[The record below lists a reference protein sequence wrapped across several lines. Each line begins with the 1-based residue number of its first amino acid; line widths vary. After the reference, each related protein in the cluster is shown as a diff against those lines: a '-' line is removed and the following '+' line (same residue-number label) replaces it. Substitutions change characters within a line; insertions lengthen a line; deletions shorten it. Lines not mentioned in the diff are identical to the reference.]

1 MSDLTAVPTPE
12 SLRAWLVD
20 CVADHL
26 GRAPAGIATD
36 VPLTTYGL
44 DSVYALSI
52 AAELE
57 DHLDVSLD
65 PTLIWDHPTIDA
77 LSAALVAELRSA

>member
-1 MSDLTAVPTPE
+1 MSDLSTAPTLDG
-12 SLRAWLVD
+12 LRGWLID
-20 CVADHL
+20 CVAGHL
-26 GRAPAGIATD
+26 GRDAATIATD
-36 VPLTTYGL
+36 QPLTSYGL

-77 LSAALVAELRSA
+77 LSTALMAELRSA